1 MFIFDVIGDVLSALG
16 LVTAGG
22 LSVMGIIA
30 FVLIAICAVPVALLT
45 LWTII
50 CVIWFWLKKVVCLIM
65 NKEFTEEYEP
75 PGFSWL
81 ERMSGMR

>member
-1 MFIFDVIGDVLSALG
+1 MFIFDAIGDMLSALG
-16 LVTAGG
+16 LMTAGG

-50 CVIWFWLKKVVCLIM
+50 CVIWFWLKKGIFLILG
-65 NKEFTEEYEP
+65 KDFPEEFEP
-75 PGFSWL
+75 PGFTWL
-81 ERMSGMR
+81 ENLFH

>member
-1 MFIFDVIGDVLSALG
+1 MFIFDVIGDMLSALG
-16 LVTAGG
+16 LMTAGG

-50 CVIWFWLKKVVCLIM
+50 CVIWFWLKKGIFLILG
-65 NKEFTEEYEP
+65 KDFPEEFEP
-75 PGFSWL
+75 PGFTWL
-81 ERMSGMR
+81 ENLFH